1 MPGTVGEEYYRAITS
16 THTEVSHAAA
26 IARDA
31 GVRRLALTHLF
42 PWDET
47 DALRTKAARVF
58 DGDLVLAHDGLVL
71 TV

>member
-1 MPGTVGEEYYRAITS
+1 MR
-16 THTEVSHAAA
+16 TEVLHAAE

-42 PWDET
+42 PWGET
-47 DALRTKAARVF
+47 DALRTKAAHVF
-58 DGDLVLAHDGLVL
+58 DGDLVLAHDGLLL